1 MAKRAKGTR
10 RILTA
15 AIKNGMLDTWISS
28 RELAH
33 KINEGYDISKGT
45 QGYEGGKMKR
55 DRFMSTMQLAS
66 ILAEFYRK
74 GLVQMKRPREGVVA
88 LWRAKPEG

>member
-1 MAKRAKGTR
+1 
-10 RILTA
+10 
-15 AIKNGMLDTWISS
+15 
-28 RELAH
+28 
-33 KINEGYDISKGT
+33 
-45 QGYEGGKMKR
+45 MKR